1 MVVIQIQ
8 ILLPVFTVGGEIHD
22 LRLAVKA
29 VELIGFNVVAQ
40 ISLHGKGFPYE
51 SILRLAVDF
60 PVILPEPP
68 PQRLHGIFQIG
79 LGLVFHQDVVVITLN
94 RKTLGQGILD
104 RSQVTRVIE
113 RAGKQ
118 FRQKTAFPLL
128 IQILTH
134 SVFINALG
142 NRRIVIVS
150 TKLQILQLFI
160 EILRIF

>member
-1 MVVIQIQ
+1 MVAI
-8 ILLPVFTVGGEIHD
+8 FRSGTED
-22 LRLAVKA
+22 FDANRS

-40 ISLHGKGFPYE
+40 ISLHGKGFPYK
-51 SILRLAVDF
+51 SILRLAVEF

-79 LGLVFHQDVVVITLN
+79 LGLVFHQNVVATAVITLN

-113 RAGKQ
+113 QTGKQ
-118 FRQKTAFPLL
+118 FRQKAAFPLL

-134 SVFINALG
+134 PVFINALG
-142 NRRIVIVS
+142 NHRIVIVS
-150 TKLQILQLFI
+150 TKLDRYGSIPAKC
-160 EILRIF
+160 R